1 MFRISPA
8 SAGLFYAIDRI
19 ACPKGNDGGFK
30 EDFVRFSLQKHWEL
44 ILIDKQNNILNWGNN
59 KHKII
64 FNRKVTKPNNKTLRF
79 LTIRHLDFIMVTVMR
94 ST

>member
-1 MFRISPA
+1 MC
-8 SAGLFYAIDRI
+8 DRVKNSEFGSRN
-19 ACPKGNDGGFK
+19 AESKG
-30 EDFVRFSLQKHWEL
+30 DFVRLFCKIRLKLHSRDEE
-44 ILIDKQNNILNWGNN
+44 NSILNWDNE

-64 FNRKVTKPNNKTLRF
+64 FNRKVTKPNNEALRF

>member
-1 MFRISPA
+1 MA
-8 SAGLFYAIDRI
+8 D
-19 ACPKGNDGGFK
+19 FK

-79 LTIRHLDFIMVTVMR
+79 LTMKHLDFIMVTVMR
-94 ST
+94 STYWWAFPYEAKSFIGI